1 MKFYRAFGGES
12 VAELSVF
19 DAKKSDCSIEKVN
32 LQENTLIYL
41 NQAYLIVKKDE
52 KKIIASISY

>member
-1 MKFYRAFGGES
+1 M
-12 VAELSVF
+12 AELWVF

-41 NQAYLIVKKDE
+41 NEAYLIVKKDE